1 MQFYG
6 LNELREMYLSF
17 FEGKGHLRLPSFS
30 LVPQNDPSILLI
42 NAGMTPLKPYF
53 TGEQIPPR
61 RRITTC
67 QKCIRTPDIDRVGK
81 TARHGTFFEMLGN
94 FSFGDYFKREAITWA
109 WEFVTEILKL
119 PKERLWVSIYLED
132 DEAFEIWNKEIGLS
146 PERIIRMGKEEN
158 FWEHGTG
165 PCGPCSEIYF
175 DRGEDKGCGKPDCKP
190 GCDCDRY
197 MEFWNLVFTQFNKDE
212 NGNYTPLKS
221 KNIDTGMGLERLAC
235 IMQGVDS
242 LFEVDTVRSIL
253 NYVCKITNT
262 TYGADA
268 EKDVSIRVITDHIRS
283 TTMMVSDG
291 IIPSNEGRGYVLR
304 RLLRRAARH
313 GKLLGVDKPFLYDVA
328 NVVIQESK
336 QAYPELEE
344 KAEYIKKVIRIEE
357 ERFESTIDQGLAIIS
372 EYVKELKE
380 QNKKVMPGSMV
391 FKLHDTYGF
400 PLDLTREIAE
410 ENGLSIDEEG
420 FRQEMEKQ
428 KNKAREALKS
438 KETSAWAQGSG
449 IKIPKDFSNEF
460 VGYETTECQ
469 ANIIYILKDN
479 KLVDVAME
487 GDKVLLFLDKT
498 PFYGESGGQVGD
510 TGYIRTKTGRV
521 RIEDCKKSQEGY
533 HIHVG
538 TVEQGLIEVKSP
550 VTAEIDAERR
560 KAIARNHTA
569 THLLHTALRNNLG
582 SHVAQAGSYVDDQ
595 RLRFDFTHFEPVPE
609 EVLSLIEDEV
619 NSKVLEDLPVTVEEM
634 PLEEAR
640 RRGAI
645 ALFGEKY
652 SDIVRV
658 VKAGNY
664 SAELCGG
671 THMTSTAG
679 IGFVKI
685 IGETGIAAGT
695 RRIEAVTG
703 FSSLK
708 YFKEKEAM
716 LKEAAAVLKTAP
728 QDLLKKI
735 EALNNEV
742 KAAHKELEELRNK
755 LVESKI
761 DEILSRAEKVNDIIL
776 ITAKFDKMDMDT
788 LRNTADTLKNKIN
801 QDVGI
806 IVLASVLEG
815 KVSFVAAATKS
826 AVAKGLHAGNIIKE
840 AAKVTGGGGGGRPD
854 MAQAGGKDPSKIDAA
869 FTKVKEL
876 IGG

>member
-1 MQFYG
+1 
-6 LNELREMYLSF
+6 
-17 FEGKGHLRLPSFS
+17 
-30 LVPQNDPSILLI
+30 
-42 NAGMTPLKPYF
+42 
-53 TGEQIPPR
+53 
-61 RRITTC
+61 
-67 QKCIRTPDIDRVGK
+67 
-81 TARHGTFFEMLGN
+81 